1 MTRRSPE
8 LPRLSAITPSGHAH
22 LGNYLGAIRR
32 WAREG
37 QPGDLYFVSDLH
49 AMTTFY
55 DPRRLRC
62 RTRDLLALLVA
73 AGIDPDRIFVQSD
86 LLPQLGPLT
95 WVLECTCSFG
105 EAARMTQ
112 FKEKSAARELE
123 ATPVRVGLFTY
134 PVLMAADI
142 LLQGADEVPVGD
154 DQAQHVELARA
165 LARRFNGTFG
175 AAFVVPEAVTPP
187 AAARVKDLSDP
198 TRKMDKSASDGAGV
212 LYVMDEPD
220 LLRRK
225 VKRAVTDSLGRV
237 EYHPVEQPGVAN
249 LLEILAACTG
259 KPVRDAAEGFSS
271 YGELKDTVAEV
282 VIEELRPVRERTRD
296 LLADPPE
303 LERIRRR
310 GADRAA
316 ERGAERLEVALK
328 LAGLGR

>member
-1 MTRRSPE
+1 
-8 LPRLSAITPSGHAH
+8 LPRISAITPSGPAH

-32 WAREG
+32 WGREG
-37 QPGDLYFVSDLH
+37 RAGDLYFVSDLH
-49 AMTTFY
+49 AMTTYY
-55 DPRRLRC
+55 DPRRLRH
-62 RTRDLLALLVA
+62 RSRDLLALLVA
-73 AGIDPDRIFVQSD
+73 SGIDPDQIFVQSD
-86 LLPQLGPLT
+86 LLPQLGPMT

-112 FKEKSAARELE
+112 FKEKSAARELA

-165 LARRFNGTFG
+165 LARRFNGTVG
-175 AAFVVPEAVTPP
+175 EAFVVPRAVTPP

-198 TRKMDKSASDGAGV
+198 TRKMDKSAPDSAGV
-212 LYVMDEPD
+212 LFVMDEPD

-225 VKRAVTDSLGRV
+225 VKRAVTDSLARL
-237 EYHPVEQPGVAN
+237 EYRPAEQPGLAN

-259 KPVRDAAEGFSS
+259 KPVREAAAGFSS

-282 VIEELRPVRERTRD
+282 VIEELRPLRERTRD
-296 LLADPPE
+296 LLADLPE
-303 LERIRRR
+303 LDRVRRR
-310 GADRAA
+310 GAGLAT
-316 ERGAERLEVALK
+316 ERGAERLSTALR
-328 LAGLGR
+328 LSGLGC

>member
-1 MTRRSPE
+1 M
-8 LPRLSAITPSGHAH
+8 PRLSAITPSGPAH
-22 LGNYLGAIRR
+22 LGNYLGAVRR

-37 QPGDLYFVSDLH
+37 RPGDLYFVSDLH

-55 DPRRLRC
+55 DPQRLRQ

-73 AGIDPDRIFVQSD
+73 SGIDPDRVFVQSD

-112 FKEKSAARELE
+112 FKEKSEARELAE
-123 ATPVRVGLFTY
+123 TPVRVGLFTY

-142 LLQGADEVPVGD
+142 LLQGAAEVPVGD

-175 AAFVVPEAVTPP
+175 EAFVVPTAVTPP
-187 AAARVKDLSDP
+187 AAARVKDLADP
-198 TRKMDKSASDGAGV
+198 SRKMDKSARDAAGV

-225 VKRAVTDSLGRV
+225 VKRAVTDSLDRV
-237 EYHPVEQPGVAN
+237 EYRPVEQPGLAN

-259 KPVRDAAEGFSS
+259 KPAREAAEGFTS

-282 VIEELRPVRERTRD
+282 VIEELRPVRERISA
-296 LLADPPE
+296 LLADQPE
-303 LERIRRR
+303 LDRVRRR
-310 GADRAA
+310 GAQQAT
-316 ERGAERLEVALK
+316 ERGAERLSVALR
-328 LAGLGR
+328 LSGLG